1 MRSSKLRLAPL
12 VLIGA
17 TLLPLAG
24 CGGTQHN
31 AAPLGRTSVR
41 TYSEALS
48 TALLPARRA
57 TASLATKESSKDW
70 AAERATYLRTARAM
84 SLSAQR
90 VAALHAPA
98 RVQAANSELAGGLR
112 QWSHE
117 LERVVRAIDADN
129 PYAIIRATGEV
140 EEPRSMV
147 IGSRILRKSGYL
159 G

>member
-1 MRSSKLRLAPL
+1 
-12 VLIGA
+12 
-17 TLLPLAG
+17 
-24 CGGTQHN
+24 
-31 AAPLGRTSVR
+31 
-41 TYSEALS
+41 
-48 TALLPARRA
+48 
-57 TASLATKESSKDW
+57 
-70 AAERATYLRTARAM
+70 M

-98 RVQAANSELAGGLR
+98 RVQAANSELAAGLR